1 MLEKDISQVSMV
13 LRRGQLDDKLDRFFP
28 QSKCSPKEF
37 QKHFLENQLQ
47 PLADFQRIQVTN
59 IHKKELKAKLDE
71 IMSQDIPSI
80 DELEE
85 VSKDAQNNLT
95 DYDICWTLWRV
106 IVPAREWNW
115 KEEQVAEYV
124 LSQLELYACILQ
136 KFTQSGES
144 QLVLLIK
151 LQDYCYEN
159 LDFTQLFHKIVLLL
173 YLHDVIVE
181 EAILKWFYEV
191 PFDKGKNIFHE
202 NMKRMVD
209 WLETAE
215 EDSGSDNEAAD

>member
-1 MLEKDISQVSMV
+1 MV
-13 LRRGQLDDKLDRFFP
+13 LRRAQLDDKLDRFFP

-37 QKHFLENQLQ
+37 QKHFLEHQLQ

-59 IHKKELKAKLDE
+59 IHKKELKAKLDDV
-71 IMSQDIPSI
+71 MSQDTPSI

-85 VSKDAQNNLT
+85 VSKDAQSNLT

-115 KEEQVAEYV
+115 QEDQVAEYV
-124 LSQLELYACILQ
+124 LSQLELYSCILQ
-136 KFTQSGES
+136 KFTQTGES
-144 QLVLLIK
+144 QLVFLIK

-159 LDFTQLFHKIVLLL
+159 LEFMQLFHKIVLLL

-181 EAILKWFYEV
+181 EAILKWYYEV
-191 PFDKGKNIFHE
+191 PFDKGKNIFLE

-209 WLETAE
+209 WLETAD
-215 EDSGSDNEAAD
+215 EDSGSDNEAVD

>member
-1 MLEKDISQVSMV
+1 
-13 LRRGQLDDKLDRFFP
+13 
-28 QSKCSPKEF
+28 
-37 QKHFLENQLQ
+37 
-47 PLADFQRIQVTN
+47 
-59 IHKKELKAKLDE
+59 
-71 IMSQDIPSI
+71 MSQETPSI

-95 DYDICWTLWRV
+95 DYDICWTIWRV

-115 KEEQVAEYV
+115 PEDQVAEYV
-124 LSQLELYACILQ
+124 LSQLELYSCVLQ
-136 KFTQSGES
+136 KFTQTGES

-159 LDFTQLFHKIVLLL
+159 IDFMQLFHKIVLLL

-191 PFDKGKNIFHE
+191 PFDKGKSTFLE

-209 WLETAE
+209 WLETAD
-215 EDSGSDNEAAD
+215 EDSGSDNEDVD